1 MKNVAIFG
9 ATSAIAEQVARL
21 FAAEGCRLYL
31 VARRADQLE
40 RVAADLRVRGAAE
53 VFTFLLDF
61 DDTAN
66 HASMLDDCARRLG
79 DIAVALVAFGTLGD
93 QERCKR
99 DVAAA
104 QAELRTNFMAPALLL
119 TGLAQRM
126 EDRRGAVIAAIGS
139 VAGDRGRQSNY
150 VYGAAK
156 GGLDILL
163 EGLRHRLA
171 PRGVAVVTIKPGFVD
186 TPMTASFPKGPLW
199 AKPDKVAGD
208 IRRAIE
214 KRRPVTYTPGF
225 WRLIMLVIKSVP
237 RAIFYKTK
245 L

>member
-1 MKNVAIFG
+1 MKNVAVFG

-21 FAAEGCRLYL
+21 FAAEGDRIYL
-31 VARRADQLE
+31 VARRAEQLE
-40 RVAADLRVRGAAE
+40 RIAADLRVRGAAE
-53 VFTFLLDF
+53 VFTYLADF
-61 DDTAN
+61 DDTAA
-66 HASMLDDCARRLG
+66 HADMLDDCAQRLG
-79 DIAVALVAFGTLGD
+79 DITVALLAFGTLGD

-99 DVAAA
+99 DVQAA

-126 EDRRGAVIAAIGS
+126 EDSKGAVIAAIGS

-171 PRGVAVVTIKPGFVD
+171 GRGVAVVTVKPGFVD

-199 AKPDKVAGD
+199 AKPEKVAAD
-208 IRRAIE
+208 IKGAIE
-214 KRRPVTYTPGF
+214 KRRPVVYTPGF
-225 WRLIMLVIKSVP
+225 WRLIMLVIRSVP
-237 RAIFYKTK
+237 RFIFYKTK

>member
-9 ATSAIAEQVARL
+9 ATSAMAEQVARL
-21 FAAEGCRLYL
+21 FAAEGARLYL
-31 VARRADQLE
+31 VARRADALE
-40 RVAADLRVRGAAE
+40 RIAADLKVRGAAE
-53 VFTFLLDF
+53 VFTYVLDF
-61 DDTAN
+61 DDIAN
-66 HASMLDDCARRLG
+66 HADMLADCAQRLG
-79 DIAVALVAFGTLGD
+79 GISVALVAFGTLGD

-99 DVAAA
+99 EVQAA
-104 QAELRTNFMAPALLL
+104 QAELHTNFMAPALLL
-119 TGLAQRM
+119 TGLSASM
-126 EDRRGAVIAAIGS
+126 EDNKGSVIAAIGS

-171 PRGVAVVTIKPGFVD
+171 GRGVAVVSIKPGFVD

-199 AKPDKVAGD
+199 AKPDKVAAD
-208 IRRAIE
+208 IKRAIE
-214 KRRPVTYTPGF
+214 KRRPVTYTPWF
-225 WRLIMLVIKSVP
+225 WRWIMLVIRSVP